1 VIEHQRKPASRR
13 LRTTPRELRGQL
25 AILALVLWSV
35 ATVNTAT
42 SGLRLRSGQIKGADF
57 LHFYALAHIGSNDAG
72 SFADWNHVRQ
82 AQLRA
87 VPESG
92 DHIYPPVYGPQVAL
106 ALAPLA
112 RFDYITA
119 LTVWTVL
126 STVVYFAAFVVA
138 LKDTHVVRQFSR
150 VAMMGAVG
158 FPPLWFLLQHG
169 QLSAVALGIVVAAA
183 VLLRRGRVGLSG
195 ALLGLLIY
203 KPPLFAPMLAIVL
216 LGGSWRAAAAMVIS
230 GVGELALAGAWV
242 GIEGLKRYVDLLLQ
256 LPGMAAMMAARP
268 YQMHSLRAFWLLL
281 VPNASA
287 VSVLYVITAAAAVVV
302 AAYGWRYT
310 RDSRLRMSALLLGAA
325 LAAPHLYVYDLVI
338 LAPVWVWLT
347 DWFLTEPLPATFGRV
362 LYVGYV
368 ATLTGAFAQILPV
381 QVSVICFG
389 YLLFSIPY
397 WQAESVAADRLRT
410 WKATSALAGFRQR
423 LGAQ

>member
-1 VIEHQRKPASRR
+1 MIDPKPTLRR

-42 SGLRLRSGQIKGADF
+42 TGLRLRSGQIKGADF
-57 LHFYALAHIGSNDAG
+57 LHFYALAHIGSSG
-72 SFADWNHVRQ
+72 GRGFADRVHVRQ
-82 AQLRA
+82 TQLRV
-87 VPESG
+87 VPEST

-119 LTVWTVL
+119 LAIWTVL
-126 STVVYFAAFVVA
+126 SIGLYFAAFMVA
-138 LKDTHVVRQFSR
+138 LKDAHVVRQFSS
-150 VAMMGAVG
+150 VAMLGAIG

-169 QLSAVALGIVVAAA
+169 QLSAVTLGIVVLAGRA
-183 VLLRRGRVGLSG
+183 LRRGRVRLAG

-203 KPPLFAPMLAIVL
+203 KPPLFVPMLAIVL
-216 LGGSWRAAAAMVIS
+216 LGGSWGAAAAMVTS
-230 GVGELALAGAWV
+230 GLVELAATAAWV
-242 GIEGLKRYVDLLLQ
+242 GIEGITRYIELTLQ
-256 LPGMAAMMAARP
+256 LPGMAAMMAAKP

-281 VPNASA
+281 VPNATAASF
-287 VSVLYVITAAAAVVV
+287 LYVITAATAVVV
-302 AAYGWRYT
+302 AAYAWRYT

-325 LAAPHLYVYDLVI
+325 LASPHLYVYDLVI
-338 LAPVWVWLT
+338 LAPVWIWLA
-347 DWFLTEPLPATFGRV
+347 DWFLRQPLPATFGRV

-368 ATLTGAFAQILPV
+368 AMLMGAFAQIIPV

-397 WQAESVAADRLRT
+397 WQAESLEPDRSRT
-410 WKATSALAGFRQR
+410 WKATGSISGMRQGLR
-423 LGAQ
+423 DVQ